1 MVSLF
6 ISHSGRDR
14 AVARRIAARLKAAGF
29 AGLFLDFD
37 PELGIPAG
45 RSWER
50 ELYTQLRRTDGV
62 VFVASG
68 ASTASSWCFA
78 EIALARSLGTPVFP
92 LRIDNTAR
100 LRLLSEV
107 QWVDLADGEEAALDR
122 LLAGLGRAGLKASD
136 SFAWDPT
143 RAPYPGLGPFAPE
156 DAAVFFGRSEKTEEL
171 LKRLQPT
178 LAHGAGRFVAIMGPS
193 GSGKSSLLRAG
204 LLPRLHERRNR
215 WEVLPPM
222 RPGQYP
228 TRELA
233 RSLVL
238 AFGSHGSVRS
248 EDEVLRR
255 LDTGSTAL
263 MDLVSELS
271 RAGEEGSAGGERRSV
286 LMVVDQ
292 AEELIRR
299 TGVEEQRSF
308 LRLLSGALSEESPL
322 WVVATVR
329 SEFLS
334 ADPERAGL
342 TEAVNETLP
351 VEPLSRALLPEV
363 IGLPARRAGVEFAP
377 GLVERIAEDTTGGDG
392 LSLMAYTL
400 RDLYDRVGPEGV
412 ITTAD
417 YEAVGGVVGA
427 MEGRADAL
435 LDDLTRRGHGET
447 VLPTLLKLATVE
459 GDEEPT
465 RRRLPR
471 SALDGDEATV
481 VDAFVDAHLLTSGGG
496 GGGGGGGPA
505 GGTAGAEAVE
515 EATVEVA
522 HEALLRQWP
531 PLRKAIGDSR
541 ESLRMRS
548 DLERLAADW
557 NRSGRDEAYLLRGGR
572 LADVG
577 GWAAEHTGE
586 LTPVESRFLAAA
598 QALAARELN
607 AAQRSNRRLRGL
619 AAGLAVLL
627 ILTLLSAGL
636 AYKSNQQAQSRAR
649 LAQADALRLRS
660 DSLVRNRPDVA
671 ILVGLE
677 SLSVARADRPEPQ
690 PPAGLVTGLARV
702 THVSTLLR
710 HGSRVQ
716 GAAVSPDGR
725 VIATCGWDLRVRLW
739 DRASGKPRGELQT
752 GHRRAVMDV
761 AFSPDGTL
769 LATASLDRT
778 VRLWNASTGKPYGR
792 PLRGHRAGV
801 QDVAFSRDGKL
812 LATAGQDGTA
822 RLWDV
827 AAGKWQGVARAG
839 TAAVTGVAFSR
850 DGRFLATSGQDGRAR
865 LWQLGPGD
873 PRQTRVFVSSHHKRL
888 RAVAFSP
895 DGTRLA
901 TGSSDGRA
909 RLWRVA
915 SGKPDGR
922 PLSRQGLN
930 VWDVA
935 FSRDGRVLATAG
947 GDGTVRLWDVATH
960 RPKGQPL
967 VGHTNLVNRVV
978 FTPDGKQLL
987 TTSWDSTARLWDL
1000 AETPSISRPLTGHDG
1015 DVDGVA
1021 FSPDGRLLATAG
1033 DDATARLWRLGS
1045 GKPFGRVLRGHK
1057 GPIYRI
1063 AYSPDGRLIATAS
1076 MDGTAR
1082 LWDVASRAQHVR
1094 RLTAHQKM
1102 LMDVAFSPDSELLA
1116 TAGGDGSARLWSV
1129 RTGKP
1134 LGERLVGHTE
1144 AVNALAF
1151 SPDGQLLA
1159 TAGNDQMTRLWNV
1172 PSGAPR
1178 GHPLRGHT
1186 NEITAVAFSP
1196 DGTLLATGSADGAV
1210 RLWNTDS
1217 GKQVRKPLTSD
1228 SGAVADVDFSPDGRL
1243 LATAGNDGSVR
1254 VWNVADGR
1262 PEGPALTGHQGE
1274 IFGVAFSPDG
1284 ALIASA
1290 GADDTARIWR
1300 LNFTEWAEYG
1310 CRLVNRNLSSSEWGQ
1325 FVPGADYRRTCPD
1338 LPSGPGAPR
1347 DAPASR
1353 Y

>member
-1 MVSLF
+1 MVALF

-14 AVARRIAARLKAAGF
+14 AVAKRIAGRLKAAGF

-62 VFVASG
+62 VFVASE

-78 EIALARSLGTPVFP
+78 EVALARSLGTPVFP

-100 LRLLSEV
+100 LKLLSEV

-122 LLAGLGRAGLKASD
+122 LLIGLQRAGLKASD

-156 DAAVFFGRSEKTEEL
+156 DAAVFFGRSDKTEEL
-171 LKRLQPT
+171 LKQLQPT

-193 GSGKSSLLRAG
+193 GSGKSSLLHAG
-204 LLPRLHERRNR
+204 LLPRLYERPRR

-233 RSLVL
+233 HGLAL
-238 AFGSHGSVRS
+238 AFGNHGLVRS
-248 EDEVLRR
+248 ADDVMRR
-255 LDTGSTAL
+255 LEQGSIAL
-263 MDLVSELS
+263 VDLVGELS
-271 RAGEEGSAGGERRSV
+271 RAGEEGAAGGERRSV
-286 LMVVDQ
+286 LMVIDQ

-299 TGVEEQRSF
+299 TGVEERRSF
-308 LRLLSGALSEESPL
+308 LRLLSGALSEESLL

-342 TEAVNETLP
+342 TEAVDETLSI
-351 VEPLSRALLPEV
+351 EPLSRALLPEV
-363 IGLPARRAGVEFAP
+363 IGLPARRAGVEIAP
-377 GLVERIAEDTTGGDG
+377 GLVERIAEETTGGDG

-400 RDLYDRVGPEGV
+400 RELYDRVGPEGM
-412 ITTAD
+412 ITAAD

-435 LDDLTRRGHGET
+435 LDDLTRRGHGDA

-471 SALDGDEATV
+471 SALSGDEATV
-481 VDAFVDAHLLTSGGG
+481 VDAFVDAHLLTSGSGG
-496 GGGGGGGPA
+496 GVA
-505 GGTAGAEAVE
+505 EGTAGREAAE

-531 PLRKAIGDSR
+531 PLRKAIDDSR
-541 ESLRMRS
+541 RSLRLRS
-548 DLERLAADW
+548 ELERLAADW
-557 NRSGRDEAYLLRGGR
+557 NRGGRDDAYLLRGGR
-572 LADVG
+572 LADFG
-577 GWAAEHTGE
+577 DWAAEHTGE
-586 LTPVESRFLAAA
+586 LTPVESRFLAAG
-598 QALAARELN
+598 QALATRELN
-607 AAQRSNRRLRGL
+607 AARRSNRRLRGL
-619 AAGLAVLL
+619 AASLAVLL

-636 AYKSNQQAQSRAR
+636 AYMSNQQAQSRAR
-649 LAQADALRLRS
+649 LAQADALALRS
-660 DSLVRNRPDVA
+660 DSLVRSRPDVA

-710 HGSRVQ
+710 HGGQVQ

-725 VIATCGWDLRVRLW
+725 VIATCGWDRKVRLW
-739 DRASGKPRGELQT
+739 DRASGKPRGKPLT
-752 GHRRAVMDV
+752 GHRGAVMDV
-761 AFSPDGTL
+761 AFSPDGAL
-769 LATASLDRT
+769 LATVSLDRT
-778 VRLWNASTGKPYGR
+778 VRLWNASTGEPYGR
-792 PLRGHRAGV
+792 PLRGHRSGV
-801 QDVAFSRDGKL
+801 QDVAFSRDGRL

-827 AAGKWQGVARAG
+827 AAGKRRGVATAG
-839 TAAVTGVAFSR
+839 TAEVTGVAFSR
-850 DGRFLATSGQDGRAR
+850 DGRFLATSGKDGRAR
-865 LWQLGPGD
+865 LWQLGSGD
-873 PRQTRVFVSSHHKRL
+873 PRQTRVFVSSHHDWL
-888 RAVAFSP
+888 RAVALNR
-895 DGTRLA
+895 DGTLLA
-901 TGSSDGRA
+901 AGSSDGRA

-922 PLSRQGLN
+922 PLGRQGLN

-935 FSRDGRVLATAG
+935 FSPDGRLLATAG

-987 TTSWDSTARLWDL
+987 TTSWDSTARLWEL

-1033 DDATARLWRLGS
+1033 DDATARLWRVGS
-1045 GKPFGRVLRGHK
+1045 GEPFGRVLRGHK

-1063 AYSPDGRLIATAS
+1063 AYSPDGRLIATTS
-1076 MDGTAR
+1076 MDETAR
-1082 LWDVASRAQHVR
+1082 LWDVTSRGQHVR
-1094 RLTAHQKM
+1094 KLTAHQKM
-1102 LMDVAFSPDSELLA
+1102 LMDAAFSPDSELLA

-1134 LGERLVGHTE
+1134 LGEPLVGHTE

-1159 TAGNDQMTRLWNV
+1159 TAGNDQMTRLWNI
-1172 PSGAPR
+1172 PSGAPHGR
-1178 GHPLRGHT
+1178 PLRGHT

-1196 DGTLLATGSADGAV
+1196 DGALLATGSADGTV

-1217 GKQVRKPLTSD
+1217 GKQVRKPLTSN
-1228 SGAVADVDFSPDGRL
+1228 SSAVADVDFNAEGRL

-1274 IFGVAFSPDG
+1274 IFAVAFSPDD

-1300 LNFTEWAEYG
+1300 LNFTAWAEYG
-1310 CRLVNRNLSSSEWGQ
+1310 CRLVNRNLSTSEWEQ
-1325 FVPGADYRRTCPD
+1325 FVPGVDYRRTCPG

-1347 DAPASR
+1347 EAPASR